1 METIAIYW
9 GSFNPP
15 TRAHAQVITSVL
27 DMTQIEKIIFTP
39 DWERDDKDH
48 KISLAHRKKM
58 IEIFY
63 EVLKWQWYNIEF
75 DTHFLDW
82 NNWNKTTAMQ
92 VRDYFKKKLWFYPW
106 HIFWTDVAPAMPNWS
121 WNYNKIIEEKLK
133 KIFVSRWWYSF
144 NPNLFKNF
152 MLLEIHDIPAISSS
166 MAREMIANRLK
177 VDSILFPEIVDYI
190 EKNNLYTN

>member
-1 METIAIYW
+1 MEQIAIYW

-15 TRAHAQVITSVL
+15 TIAHAWVITSVL
-27 DMTQIEKIIFTP
+27 EMTKIDKVIFTP

-48 KISLAHRKKM
+48 KISLTHRKKM

-63 EVLKWQWYNIEF
+63 EVLKEQWYNINF

-92 VRDYFKKKLWFYPW
+92 VRDYFRAKLWFYPR

-121 WNYNKIIEEKLK
+121 WNYDKIIEEELK
-133 KIFVSRWWYSF
+133 KIFVRRWWYEF
-144 NPNLFKNF
+144 NPNWFKNF
-152 MLLEIHDIPAISSS
+152 ILLETHDIPAISSS
-166 MAREMIANRLK
+166 MTREMIANRLK
-177 VDSILFPEIVDYI
+177 VDTVLFPEIIDYI
-190 EKNNLYTN
+190 KKNELYK

>member
-1 METIAIYW
+1 METIAIYG

-39 DWERDDKDH
+39 DGERDDKDH

-63 EVLKWQWYNIEF
+63 EVLKGQGYNIEF
-75 DTHFLDW
+75 DTHFLDG
-82 NNWNKTTAMQ
+82 NNGNKTTAMQ
-92 VRDYFKKKLWFYPW
+92 VRDYFKKKLGFYPW
-106 HIFWTDVAPAMPNWS
+106 HIFGTDVAPAMPNWS
-121 WNYNKIIEEKLK
+121 GNYNKIIEEKLK
-133 KIFVSRWWYSF
+133 KIFVSRGGYSF